1 MLIAA
6 SQTTC
11 AAWSYILGS
20 VGASAVVL
28 GVVLLGA
35 LYLGRGP
42 RTGEERRQDRER
54 KRLEIER
61 FNAALDALRVVLREF
76 EAGIVGEVTERQ
88 FDPTPLLSGEWPRNE
103 WVLYHLPD
111 DHRGRITK
119 AHDNAQTLS
128 LEKSSRAATTSPTLS
143 QAEIEKR
150 SDTLSSLRLGI
161 EQLLLSR
168 RELPKP
174 PRARLRERVQAI
186 VRGGRGS

>member
-54 KRLEIER
+54 ERLEIER
-61 FNAALDALRVVLREF
+61 FNAALDALRVVLRDF
-76 EAGIVGEVTERQ
+76 EAGIAGEVTEGQ
-88 FDPTPLLSGEWPRNE
+88 FDPTPLVSGEWPLNE
-103 WVLYHLPD
+103 WVLYHLSD
-111 DHRGRITK
+111 KHRRRITK
-119 AHDNAQTLS
+119 AYDDALTLS
-128 LEKSSRAATTSPTLS
+128 LEKASRAATTGQALS
-143 QAEIEKR
+143 QAEIDKR

-161 EQLLLSR
+161 AQLLLSR

-174 PRARLRERVQAI
+174 LRARVLERLQAI
-186 VRGGRGS
+186 GRGGRAS